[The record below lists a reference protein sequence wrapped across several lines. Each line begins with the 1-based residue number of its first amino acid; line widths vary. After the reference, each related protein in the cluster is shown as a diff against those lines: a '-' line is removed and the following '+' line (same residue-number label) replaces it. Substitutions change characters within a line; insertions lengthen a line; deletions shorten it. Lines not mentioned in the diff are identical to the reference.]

1 MIKEIK
7 KLLESLFDDDDDE
20 LFNDDNIGIT
30 NDLLEDDARKIRE
43 QLLKGMVVSD
53 DDLELVCQDAFK
65 YKVKD
70 FSELVHIIA
79 DIKQQ
84 LYKDKVDAFNL
95 NWLDISNVTMLDQL
109 FNVGTFN
116 RQYIFWDVSDW
127 DTSHVTSMV
136 GTFNGCKDICDLSKW
151 DTSKVTSMVNM
162 FYECSTF
169 NGNISN
175 WDVSKVTRFD
185 SMFYGCS
192 SFNQDISNW
201 DISSAENLSYMF
213 YNCIKFN
220 QPIQKWNITKNMD
233 ISYLLYGCTSFD
245 QDLSLID
252 LRSFQTGYFDLYD
265 TGTKTQ
271 KEHKSARVLDE
282 WDFLKL
288 GFDRSTEQFD
298 VGEFEYG
305 DGGDNNYYPKIYTV
319 NIDIDAI
326 NHLTDDDYFMDL
338 EDIITLEGQDPD
350 TYQNE
355 DLLTID
361 VLTYSEFELLYDIC
375 SEVSDDNVNKGDGFP
390 PMKILIKNKVINDL
404 YDIKEIVDD
413 TNIEYYIKRELLSL
427 DIKYEEF
434 NSYTGWNI
442 NEFKKFLLNINN
454 EINKIKKRWQEN
466 CKIK

>member
-20 LFNDDNIGIT
+20 LFNDDNIGMT

-213 YNCIKFN
+213 YNCRKFN

-305 DGGDNNYYPKIYTV
+305 DGGDNHYFPKIYRV

-375 SEVSDDNVNKGDGFP
+375 SEVSEDNVNKGDGFP
-390 PMKILIKNKVINDL
+390 PMKILIKNKVVNDL
-404 YDIKEIVDD
+404 YDIKEIVDN

-454 EINKIKKRWQEN
+454 EINKIKQN
-466 CKIK
+466 

>member
-20 LFNDDNIGIT
+20 LFNDDNIGMT

-109 FNVGTFN
+109 FNINTFN

-185 SMFYGCS
+185 SMFYGCLT
-192 SFNQDISNW
+192 FNQDISNW
-201 DISSAENLSYMF
+201 DISSAKNLSKMF
-213 YNCIKFN
+213 YRCRKFN

-305 DGGDNNYYPKIYTV
+305 DGGDNHYYPKIYRV

-326 NHLTDDDYFMDL
+326 NQLTDDDYFMDL

-454 EINKIKKRWQEN
+454 EINKIKQN
-466 CKIK
+466 

>member
-20 LFNDDNIGIT
+20 LFNDDNIGMT

-43 QLLKGMVVSD
+43 QLLKGIVVSD

-70 FSELVHIIA
+70 FNELTNIIA

-84 LYKDKVDAFNL
+84 LYKNKVDAFNL

-136 GTFNGCKDICDLSKW
+136 GTFNGCKNICDLSKW

-162 FYECSTF
+162 FYGCSTF

-175 WDVSKVTRFD
+175 WNVSKVTRFD

-213 YNCIKFN
+213 YNCRKFN

-305 DGGDNNYYPKIYTV
+305 DGGDNHYYPKIYTV

-390 PMKILIKNKVINDL
+390 PMKILIKNKVVNDL
-404 YDIKEIVDD
+404 YDIKEIVDN

-442 NEFKKFLLNINN
+442 NEFKEFLLNINN
-454 EINKIKKRWQEN
+454 EINKIKQN
-466 CKIK
+466 

>member
-20 LFNDDNIGIT
+20 LFNDDNIGMT

-375 SEVSDDNVNKGDGFP
+375 SEVSNDNVKKGDGFP
-390 PMKILIKNKVINDL
+390 PMKILIKNKVVNDL
-404 YDIKEIVDD
+404 YDIKEIVDN

-434 NSYTGWNI
+434 NSYTGWDI

-454 EINKIKKRWQEN
+454 EINKIKQN
-466 CKIK
+466 

>member
-20 LFNDDNIGIT
+20 LFTDDNIGMT

-70 FSELVHIIA
+70 FNELVHIIA

-84 LYKDKVDAFNL
+84 LYKNKVDTFNL
-95 NWLDISNVTMLDQL
+95 NWIDISNVTMLDQL

-127 DTSHVTSMV
+127 DTSHVTSMA

-162 FYECSTF
+162 FYGCSTF

-252 LRSFQTGYFDLYD
+252 LRSFQTGYFDLYN

-305 DGGDNNYYPKIYTV
+305 DGGDNYYYPKIYGV

-326 NHLTDDDYFMDL
+326 NQLTDDDYFMDL

-390 PMKILIKNKVINDL
+390 PMKILIKNKVVNDL
-404 YDIKEIVDD
+404 YDIKEIVDN

-442 NEFKKFLLNINN
+442 NEFKEFLLNINN
-454 EINKIKKRWQEN
+454 EINKIKQN
-466 CKIK
+466 

>member
-20 LFNDDNIGIT
+20 LFNDDNIGMT

-70 FSELVHIIA
+70 FNELTNIIA

-95 NWLDISNVTMLDQL
+95 NWLDISNVTKLNQL

-136 GTFNGCKDICDLSKW
+136 GTFNGCKNICDLSKW

-162 FYECSTF
+162 FYGCSTF

-175 WDVSKVTRFD
+175 WNVSKVTRFD

-213 YNCIKFN
+213 YNCRNFN

-326 NHLTDDDYFMDL
+326 NQLTDDDYFMDL

-390 PMKILIKNKVINDL
+390 PMKILIKNKVVNDL
-404 YDIKEIVDD
+404 YDIKEIVDN

-454 EINKIKKRWQEN
+454 EINKIKQN
-466 CKIK
+466 

>member
-70 FSELVHIIA
+70 FNELVHIIA

-109 FNVGTFN
+109 FNVSTFN

-162 FYECSTF
+162 FCGCSKF

-213 YNCIKFN
+213 YNCRNFN

-265 TGTKTQ
+265 RGTKTQ

-326 NHLTDDDYFMDL
+326 NQLTDDDYFMDL

-375 SEVSDDNVNKGDGFP
+375 SEVSDNNVNKGDGFP

-454 EINKIKKRWQEN
+454 EINKIK
-466 CKIK
+466 

>member
-20 LFNDDNIGIT
+20 LFNDDNIGMT

-43 QLLKGMVVSD
+43 QLLKGIVVSD

-127 DTSHVTSMV
+127 NTSHVTSMA

-213 YNCIKFN
+213 YNCRKFN

-305 DGGDNNYYPKIYTV
+305 DGGDNHYYPKIYTV

-326 NHLTDDDYFMDL
+326 NQLTDDDYFMDL

-375 SEVSDDNVNKGDGFP
+375 SEVSEDNVNKGDEFP
-390 PMKILIKNKVINDL
+390 PMKILIKNKVVNDL
-404 YDIKEIVDD
+404 YDIKEIVDN

-454 EINKIKKRWQEN
+454 EINKIKQN
-466 CKIK
+466 

>member
-20 LFNDDNIGIT
+20 LFNDDNIGMT

-109 FNVGTFN
+109 FNINTFN

-162 FYECSTF
+162 FYGCSTF

-185 SMFYGCS
+185 SMFFGCS

-213 YNCIKFN
+213 YNCRKFN

-326 NHLTDDDYFMDL
+326 NQLTDDDYFMDL

-454 EINKIKKRWQEN
+454 EINKIKQN
-466 CKIK
+466 

>member
-20 LFNDDNIGIT
+20 LFNDDNIGMT

-109 FNVGTFN
+109 FNINTFN

-162 FYECSTF
+162 FYGCSTF

-175 WDVSKVTRFD
+175 WNVSKVTRFD

-305 DGGDNNYYPKIYTV
+305 DGGDNHYYPKIYTV

-326 NHLTDDDYFMDL
+326 NQLTDDDYFMDL

-390 PMKILIKNKVINDL
+390 PMKILIKNKVVNDL
-404 YDIKEIVDD
+404 YDIKEIVDN

-442 NEFKKFLLNINN
+442 NEFKEFLLNINN
-454 EINKIKKRWQEN
+454 EINKIKQN
-466 CKIK
+466 

>member
-20 LFNDDNIGIT
+20 LFKDDNIGMT
-30 NDLLEDDARKIRE
+30 KDLLEDDARKIRE

-79 DIKQQ
+79 DIKKQ

-95 NWLDISNVTMLDQL
+95 NWIDISNVTMLDQL

-116 RQYIFWDVSDW
+116 SQYIFWDVSDW

-162 FYECSTF
+162 FYGCSTF

-175 WDVSKVTRFD
+175 WNVSKVTRFD

-390 PMKILIKNKVINDL
+390 PMKILIKNKVVNDL
-404 YDIKEIVDD
+404 YDIKEIVDN

-454 EINKIKKRWQEN
+454 EINKIKQN
-466 CKIK
+466 

>member
-20 LFNDDNIGIT
+20 LFNDDNIGMT
-30 NDLLEDDARKIRE
+30 NDLLEDDAKKIHE
-43 QLLKGMVVSD
+43 QLLKDMVVSD
-53 DDLELVCQDAFK
+53 DDLELVCQNAFK

-127 DTSHVTSMV
+127 DTSHVTSMA

-162 FYECSTF
+162 FYGCSTF

-175 WDVSKVTRFD
+175 WNVSKVTRFD

-271 KEHKSARVLDE
+271 KEHKSARVLGE

-305 DGGDNNYYPKIYTV
+305 DGGDNHYYPKIYKV

-326 NHLTDDDYFMDL
+326 NQLTDDDYFMDL

-375 SEVSDDNVNKGDGFP
+375 SEVSDDNVKKGDGFP
-390 PMKILIKNKVINDL
+390 PMKILIKNKVVNDL
-404 YDIKEIVDD
+404 YDIKEIVDN

-454 EINKIKKRWQEN
+454 EINKIKQN
-466 CKIK
+466 

>member
-20 LFNDDNIGIT
+20 LFNDDNIGMT
-30 NDLLEDDARKIRE
+30 NDLLEDDVKKIHE
-43 QLLKGMVVSD
+43 QLLKGIVVSD

-70 FSELVHIIA
+70 FNELAHIIA
-79 DIKQQ
+79 DIKKQ

-109 FNVGTFN
+109 FNVGIFN

-305 DGGDNNYYPKIYTV
+305 DGGDNHYFPKIYRV

-326 NHLTDDDYFMDL
+326 NQLTDDDYFMDL

-390 PMKILIKNKVINDL
+390 PMKILIKNKVVNDL
-404 YDIKEIVDD
+404 YDIKEIVDN

-454 EINKIKKRWQEN
+454 EINKIKQN
-466 CKIK
+466 

>member
-20 LFNDDNIGIT
+20 LFNDDNIGMT

-70 FSELVHIIA
+70 FNELVHIIA

-162 FYECSTF
+162 FYGCSTF

-175 WDVSKVTRFD
+175 WNVSKVKRFD

-305 DGGDNNYYPKIYTV
+305 DGGDNHYYPKIYTV

-390 PMKILIKNKVINDL
+390 PMKILIKNKVVNDL
-404 YDIKEIVDD
+404 YDIKEIVDN

-454 EINKIKKRWQEN
+454 EINKIKQN
-466 CKIK
+466 

>member
-20 LFNDDNIGIT
+20 LFNDDNIGMT

-70 FSELVHIIA
+70 FNELVHIIA

-127 DTSHVTSMV
+127 DTSHVTSMT

-151 DTSKVTSMVNM
+151 DTSNVTSMVNM

-175 WDVSKVTRFD
+175 WVVSKVTRFD

-390 PMKILIKNKVINDL
+390 PMKILIKNKVVNDL
-404 YDIKEIVDD
+404 YDIKEIVDN

-454 EINKIKKRWQEN
+454 EINKIKQN
-466 CKIK
+466 

>member
-20 LFNDDNIGIT
+20 LFNDDNIGMT
-30 NDLLEDDARKIRE
+30 NDLLEDDAKKIHE

-79 DIKQQ
+79 NIKQQ

-169 NGNISN
+169 NSNISN
-175 WDVSKVTRFD
+175 WNVSKVTRFD

-213 YNCIKFN
+213 YNCRKFN

-252 LRSFQTGYFDLYD
+252 LRSFMNGYFDLYD

-305 DGGDNNYYPKIYTV
+305 DGGDNHYYPKIYRV
-319 NIDIDAI
+319 NIDIDAL

-375 SEVSDDNVNKGDGFP
+375 SEVSEDNVNKGDGFP
-390 PMKILIKNKVINDL
+390 PMKILIKNKVVNDL
-404 YDIKEIVDD
+404 YDIKEIVDN

-454 EINKIKKRWQEN
+454 EINKIKQN
-466 CKIK
+466 

>member
-7 KLLESLFDDDDDE
+7 KLLESSFDDDDDE
-20 LFNDDNIGIT
+20 LFNDDNISMT
-30 NDLLEDDARKIRE
+30 NDLLEDDAKKIHE

-70 FSELVHIIA
+70 FNELTNIIA
-79 DIKQQ
+79 DIKKQ
-84 LYKDKVDAFNL
+84 LYRDKVDAFNL
-95 NWLDISNVTMLDQL
+95 NWLDISNVTMLNHL
-109 FNVGTFN
+109 FNVGIFN

-136 GTFNGCKDICDLSKW
+136 STFRGCKNICDLSKW
-151 DTSKVTSMVNM
+151 DTSKVTSMANM
-162 FYECSTF
+162 FDGCTTF
-169 NGNISN
+169 NSNISN

-213 YNCIKFN
+213 YNCRKFN

-252 LRSFQTGYFDLYD
+252 LRSFMNGYFDLYD

-305 DGGDNNYYPKIYTV
+305 DGGDNYYYPKIYMV

-326 NHLTDDDYFMDL
+326 NLLTDDDYFMDL

-375 SEVSDDNVNKGDGFP
+375 SEVSDNNVNKGDGFP

-404 YDIKEIVDD
+404 YDIKEIVDN

-454 EINKIKKRWQEN
+454 EINKIKQN
-466 CKIK
+466 

>member
-20 LFNDDNIGIT
+20 LFNDDNIGMT
-30 NDLLEDDARKIRE
+30 NVLLEDDARKIRE
-43 QLLKGMVVSD
+43 QLLKGIVVSD

-162 FYECSTF
+162 FYGCSTF

-185 SMFYGCS
+185 SMFFGCS

-326 NHLTDDDYFMDL
+326 NQLTDDDYFMDL

-454 EINKIKKRWQEN
+454 EINKIKQN
-466 CKIK
+466 

>member
-20 LFNDDNIGIT
+20 LFNDDNIGMT

-70 FSELVHIIA
+70 FNELVHIIA

-84 LYKDKVDAFNL
+84 LYKNKVNAFNL

-109 FNVGTFN
+109 FNVSTFN

-127 DTSHVTSMV
+127 DTSHVTSMA

-162 FYECSTF
+162 FYGCSTF

-175 WDVSKVTRFD
+175 WNVSKVTRFD

-326 NHLTDDDYFMDL
+326 NQLTDDDYFMDL

-390 PMKILIKNKVINDL
+390 PMKILIKNKVVNDL
-404 YDIKEIVDD
+404 YDIKEIVDN

-454 EINKIKKRWQEN
+454 EINKIKQN
-466 CKIK
+466 

>member
-20 LFNDDNIGIT
+20 LFNDDNIGMT

-43 QLLKGMVVSD
+43 QLLKGMAVSD
-53 DDLELVCQDAFK
+53 DDLELVCQDTFK

-127 DTSHVTSMV
+127 DTSHVTSMS

-162 FYECSTF
+162 FYGCSTF

-175 WDVSKVTRFD
+175 WNVSKVTRFD

-305 DGGDNNYYPKIYTV
+305 DGGDNHYYPKIYTV

-375 SEVSDDNVNKGDGFP
+375 SEVSDDNVKKGDGFP
-390 PMKILIKNKVINDL
+390 PMKILIKNKVVNDL
-404 YDIKEIVDD
+404 YDIKEIVDN

-454 EINKIKKRWQEN
+454 EINKIKQN
-466 CKIK
+466 

>member
-1 MIKEIK
+1 MIKQIK

-30 NDLLEDDARKIRE
+30 NVLLEDDARKIHE

-79 DIKQQ
+79 DIKKQ

-127 DTSHVTSMV
+127 DTSHVTSMT

-162 FYECSTF
+162 FYDCTTF

-213 YNCIKFN
+213 YNCRKFN

-326 NHLTDDDYFMDL
+326 NQLTDDDYFMDL

-375 SEVSDDNVNKGDGFP
+375 SEVSEDNVNKGDGFP
-390 PMKILIKNKVINDL
+390 PMKILIKNKVVNDL
-404 YDIKEIVDD
+404 YDIKEIVDN

-454 EINKIKKRWQEN
+454 EINKIKQN
-466 CKIK
+466 

>member
-20 LFNDDNIGIT
+20 LFNDDNIGMT
-30 NDLLEDDARKIRE
+30 NVLLEDDARKIHE

-109 FNVGTFN
+109 FNINTFN

-201 DISSAENLSYMF
+201 DISSAKNLSKMF
-213 YNCIKFN
+213 YRCRKFN

-375 SEVSDDNVNKGDGFP
+375 SEVSEDNVNKGDGFP
-390 PMKILIKNKVINDL
+390 PMKILIKNKVVNDL
-404 YDIKEIVDD
+404 YDIKEIVDN

-454 EINKIKKRWQEN
+454 EINKIKQN
-466 CKIK
+466 

>member
-20 LFNDDNIGIT
+20 LFNDDNIGMT
-30 NDLLEDDARKIRE
+30 NDLLEDDAKKIHE

-84 LYKDKVDAFNL
+84 LYENKVDAFNL
-95 NWLDISNVTMLDQL
+95 NWIDISNVTMLDQL

-151 DTSKVTSMVNM
+151 DTSHVTSMVNM

-169 NGNISN
+169 NCNISN
-175 WDVSKVTRFD
+175 WNVSKVTRFD

-213 YNCIKFN
+213 YNCREFN

-252 LRSFQTGYFDLYD
+252 LRSFMNGYFDLYD

-305 DGGDNNYYPKIYTV
+305 DGGDNHYYPKIYRV

-326 NHLTDDDYFMDL
+326 NQLTDDDYFMDL

-375 SEVSDDNVNKGDGFP
+375 SEVSEDNVNKGDGFP
-390 PMKILIKNKVINDL
+390 PMKILIKNKVVNDL
-404 YDIKEIVDD
+404 YDIKEIVDN

-454 EINKIKKRWQEN
+454 EINKIKQN
-466 CKIK
+466 

>member
-84 LYKDKVDAFNL
+84 LYKDKVDTFNL

-305 DGGDNNYYPKIYTV
+305 DGGDNHYYPKIYRV

-326 NHLTDDDYFMDL
+326 NQLTDDDYFMDL

-375 SEVSDDNVNKGDGFP
+375 SEVSDDNVKKGDGFP
-390 PMKILIKNKVINDL
+390 PMKILIKNKVVNDL
-404 YDIKEIVDD
+404 YDIKEIVDN

-454 EINKIKKRWQEN
+454 EINKIKQN
-466 CKIK
+466 

>member
-7 KLLESLFDDDDDE
+7 KLLESLFDDDDAE
-20 LFNDDNIGIT
+20 LFNDDNIGMT
-30 NDLLEDDARKIRE
+30 KDLLEDDARKIRE
-43 QLLKGMVVSD
+43 QLLKGIVVSD

-70 FSELVHIIA
+70 FNELTHIIA

-95 NWLDISNVTMLDQL
+95 NWLDISNVTKLDQL

-116 RQYIFWDVSDW
+116 RQHIFWDVSDW

-136 GTFNGCKDICDLSKW
+136 GTFKECKDICDLSKW

-162 FYECSTF
+162 FYGCSTF

-175 WDVSKVTRFD
+175 WNVSKVTKFD
-185 SMFYGCS
+185 SMFFGCS

-201 DISSAENLSYMF
+201 DISSAKNLSYMF
-213 YNCIKFN
+213 YNCRKFN

-271 KEHKSARVLDE
+271 KEHKSARVFDE

-326 NHLTDDDYFMDL
+326 NQLTDDDYFMEL

-375 SEVSDDNVNKGDGFP
+375 SEVSNDKVKKGDGFP
-390 PMKILIKNKVINDL
+390 PMKILIKNKVVNDL
-404 YDIKEIVDD
+404 YNIKEIVDNS
-413 TNIEYYIKRELLSL
+413 NIEYYIKRELLSL

-454 EINKIKKRWQEN
+454 EINKIKQN
-466 CKIK
+466 

>member
-20 LFNDDNIGIT
+20 LFNDDNIGMT

-84 LYKDKVDAFNL
+84 LYKNKVDAFNL

-109 FNVGTFN
+109 FNINTFN

-162 FYECSTF
+162 FYGCSTF

-175 WDVSKVTRFD
+175 WDVSKVKRFD

-326 NHLTDDDYFMDL
+326 NQLTDDDYFMDL

-390 PMKILIKNKVINDL
+390 PMKILIKNKVVNDL
-404 YDIKEIVDD
+404 YDIKEIVDN

-454 EINKIKKRWQEN
+454 EINKIKQN
-466 CKIK
+466 

>member
-20 LFNDDNIGIT
+20 LFNNDNIGMT
-30 NDLLEDDARKIRE
+30 NDLLEEDAKKIHE
-43 QLLKGMVVSD
+43 QLLKGIVVSD
-53 DDLELVCQDAFK
+53 DDLDLVCQDAFK

-84 LYKDKVDAFNL
+84 LYKDKVDTFNL

-175 WDVSKVTRFD
+175 WNVSKVTRFD

-192 SFNQDISNW
+192 TFNQDISNW

-213 YNCIKFN
+213 YNCRKFN

-252 LRSFQTGYFDLYD
+252 LRSFMNGYFDLYD

-305 DGGDNNYYPKIYTV
+305 DGGDNHYYPKIYTV

-326 NHLTDDDYFMDL
+326 NQLTDDDYFMDL

-375 SEVSDDNVNKGDGFP
+375 SEVSEDNVNKGEGFP
-390 PMKILIKNKVINDL
+390 SMKILIKNKVINDL
-404 YDIKEIVDD
+404 YDIKEIVDN

-454 EINKIKKRWQEN
+454 EINKIKQN
-466 CKIK
+466 

>member
-20 LFNDDNIGIT
+20 LFNDDNIGMT

-162 FYECSTF
+162 FYGCSTF

-175 WDVSKVTRFD
+175 WDVSKVKRFD

-305 DGGDNNYYPKIYTV
+305 DGGDNHYYPKIYTV

-390 PMKILIKNKVINDL
+390 PMKILIKNKVVNDL
-404 YDIKEIVDD
+404 YDIKEIVDN

-442 NEFKKFLLNINN
+442 NEFKEFLLNINN
-454 EINKIKKRWQEN
+454 EINKIKQN
-466 CKIK
+466 

>member
-20 LFNDDNIGIT
+20 LFNDDNIGMT

-43 QLLKGMVVSD
+43 QLLKGIVVSD

-162 FYECSTF
+162 FYGCSTF

-175 WDVSKVTRFD
+175 WNVSKVTRFD

-213 YNCIKFN
+213 YNCRKFN

-305 DGGDNNYYPKIYTV
+305 DGGDNHYYPKIYTV

-326 NHLTDDDYFMDL
+326 NQLTDDDYFMDL

-375 SEVSDDNVNKGDGFP
+375 SEVSDDNVKKGDGFP

-404 YDIKEIVDD
+404 YDIKEIVDNS
-413 TNIEYYIKRELLSL
+413 NIEYYIKRELLSL

-454 EINKIKKRWQEN
+454 EINKIKQN
-466 CKIK
+466 

>member
-162 FYECSTF
+162 FYGCSTF

-213 YNCIKFN
+213 YNCRKFN

-305 DGGDNNYYPKIYTV
+305 DGGDNHYYPKIYRV

-326 NHLTDDDYFMDL
+326 NQLTDDDYFMDL

-390 PMKILIKNKVINDL
+390 PMKILIKNKVVNDL
-404 YDIKEIVDD
+404 YDIKEIVDN

-454 EINKIKKRWQEN
+454 EINKIKQN
-466 CKIK
+466 

>member
-1 MIKEIK
+1 
-7 KLLESLFDDDDDE
+7 
-20 LFNDDNIGIT
+20 
-30 NDLLEDDARKIRE
+30 
-43 QLLKGMVVSD
+43 
-53 DDLELVCQDAFK
+53 
-65 YKVKD
+65 
-70 FSELVHIIA
+70 
-79 DIKQQ
+79 
-84 LYKDKVDAFNL
+84 
-95 NWLDISNVTMLDQL
+95 MLDQL

-175 WDVSKVTRFD
+175 WNVSKVKRFD

-305 DGGDNNYYPKIYTV
+305 DGGDNHYYPKIYTV

-375 SEVSDDNVNKGDGFP
+375 SEVSDDNVKKGDGFP
-390 PMKILIKNKVINDL
+390 PMKILIKNKVVNDL
-404 YDIKEIVDD
+404 YDIKEIVDN

-442 NEFKKFLLNINN
+442 NEFKEFLLNINN
-454 EINKIKKRWQEN
+454 EINKIKQN
-466 CKIK
+466 

>member
-20 LFNDDNIGIT
+20 LFNDDNIGMT
-30 NDLLEDDARKIRE
+30 NDLLEDDARKIHE
-43 QLLKGMVVSD
+43 QLLKGIVVSD

-79 DIKQQ
+79 DIKKQ

-109 FNVGTFN
+109 FNINTFN

-136 GTFNGCKDICDLSKW
+136 GTFNGCKDVCDLSKW

-162 FYECSTF
+162 FYDCTTF
-169 NGNISN
+169 NCNISN

-213 YNCIKFN
+213 YNCRKFN

-252 LRSFQTGYFDLYD
+252 LRSFMNGYFDLYD

-298 VGEFEYG
+298 IGEFEYG
-305 DGGDNNYYPKIYTV
+305 DGGDNHYYPKIYRV
-319 NIDIDAI
+319 NIDIDAL

-390 PMKILIKNKVINDL
+390 PMKILIKNKVVNDL
-404 YDIKEIVDD
+404 YDIKEIVDN

-454 EINKIKKRWQEN
+454 EINKIKQN
-466 CKIK
+466 

>member
-20 LFNDDNIGIT
+20 LFNDDNIGMT
-30 NDLLEDDARKIRE
+30 NGLLEDDARKIRE
-43 QLLKGMVVSD
+43 QLLKGIVVSD

-70 FSELVHIIA
+70 FNELTNIIA

-127 DTSHVTSMV
+127 DTSHVTSMI

-175 WDVSKVTRFD
+175 WNVSKVTRFD

-220 QPIQKWNITKNMD
+220 QPIQKCNITKNMD

-375 SEVSDDNVNKGDGFP
+375 SEVSDDNVKKGDGFP
-390 PMKILIKNKVINDL
+390 PMKILIKNKVVNDL
-404 YDIKEIVDD
+404 YDIKEIVDN

-454 EINKIKKRWQEN
+454 EINKIKQN
-466 CKIK
+466 

>member
-30 NDLLEDDARKIRE
+30 NDLLEDDARKIHE

-162 FYECSTF
+162 FYDCTTF
-169 NGNISN
+169 NCNISN

-375 SEVSDDNVNKGDGFP
+375 SEVSDDNVKKGDGFP
-390 PMKILIKNKVINDL
+390 PMKILIKNKVVNDL
-404 YDIKEIVDD
+404 YDIKEIVDN

-454 EINKIKKRWQEN
+454 EINKIKQN
-466 CKIK
+466 

>member
-20 LFNDDNIGIT
+20 LFNDDNIGMT

-109 FNVGTFN
+109 FNVSTFN

-162 FYECSTF
+162 FYGCSTF

-175 WDVSKVTRFD
+175 WNVSKVTRFD

-213 YNCIKFN
+213 YNCRKFN

-305 DGGDNNYYPKIYTV
+305 DGGDNHYYPKIYTV

-326 NHLTDDDYFMDL
+326 NQLTDDDYFMDL

-375 SEVSDDNVNKGDGFP
+375 SEVSDDNVKKGDGFP
-390 PMKILIKNKVINDL
+390 PMKILIKNKVVNDL
-404 YDIKEIVDD
+404 YDIKEIVDN

-454 EINKIKKRWQEN
+454 EINKIKQN
-466 CKIK
+466 

>member
-20 LFNDDNIGIT
+20 LFNDDNIGMT
-30 NDLLEDDARKIRE
+30 NDLLEDDARKIHE

-53 DDLELVCQDAFK
+53 DDLELVCQNAFK

-84 LYKDKVDAFNL
+84 LYKDNVDAFNL

-109 FNVGTFN
+109 FNVSTFN

-127 DTSHVTSMV
+127 DTSHVTSMA

-175 WDVSKVTRFD
+175 WDVSKVKRFD

-213 YNCIKFN
+213 YNCRKFN

-305 DGGDNNYYPKIYTV
+305 DGGDNHYYPKIYTV

-326 NHLTDDDYFMDL
+326 NQLTDDDYFMDL

-375 SEVSDDNVNKGDGFP
+375 SEVSDDNVKKGDGFP
-390 PMKILIKNKVINDL
+390 PMKILIKNKVVNDL
-404 YDIKEIVDD
+404 YDIKEIVDN

-442 NEFKKFLLNINN
+442 NEFKEFLLNINN
-454 EINKIKKRWQEN
+454 EINKIKQN
-466 CKIK
+466 

>member
-20 LFNDDNIGIT
+20 LFNDDNIGMT

-70 FSELVHIIA
+70 FNELTHIIA

-109 FNVGTFN
+109 FNINTFN

-162 FYECSTF
+162 FYGCSTF

-175 WDVSKVTRFD
+175 WNVSKVTRFD

-213 YNCIKFN
+213 YNCRKFN

-305 DGGDNNYYPKIYTV
+305 DGGDNHYFPKIYRV

-326 NHLTDDDYFMDL
+326 NQLTDDDYFMDL

-390 PMKILIKNKVINDL
+390 PMKILIKNKVVNDL
-404 YDIKEIVDD
+404 YDIKEIVDN

-454 EINKIKKRWQEN
+454 EINKIKQN
-466 CKIK
+466 

>member
-7 KLLESLFDDDDDE
+7 KLLESLFDDDDAE

-30 NDLLEDDARKIRE
+30 NDLLEDDVRKIHE

-109 FNVGTFN
+109 FNINTFN

-162 FYECSTF
+162 FYGCSTF

-175 WDVSKVTRFD
+175 WNVSKVTRFD

-213 YNCIKFN
+213 YNCRKFN

-305 DGGDNNYYPKIYTV
+305 DGGDNHYYPKIYTV

-375 SEVSDDNVNKGDGFP
+375 SEISDDNVKKGDGFP
-390 PMKILIKNKVINDL
+390 PMKILIKNKVVNDL
-404 YDIKEIVDD
+404 YDIKEIVDN

-454 EINKIKKRWQEN
+454 EINKIKQN
-466 CKIK
+466 